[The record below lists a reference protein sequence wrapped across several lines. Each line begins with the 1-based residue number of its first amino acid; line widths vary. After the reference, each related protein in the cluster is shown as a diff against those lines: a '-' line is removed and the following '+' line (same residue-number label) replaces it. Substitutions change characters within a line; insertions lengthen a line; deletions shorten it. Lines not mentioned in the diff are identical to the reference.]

1 MSTNFYKRLLGILPQ
16 RPLQVGTVSAVSNGI
31 ATITL
36 PGGFTAQARG
46 EAAVSDRVFFRDG
59 VIEGP
64 APNLPLEVIDV

>member
-1 MSTNFYKRLLGILPQ
+1 MSLNFYKRLLGILPQ

-46 EAAVSDRVFFRDG
+46 DVAVSDRVFFRDG
-59 VIEGP
+59 VVEGP
-64 APNLPLEVIDV
+64 APNLPLEIIEV